1 MTTTMTTAAATP
13 IKMEVEGKVEVR
25 KRSACP
31 LCFKTF
37 FRKSHM
43 LRHAQQHTDNRPFR
57 CQFCSKTF
65 KRSDV
70 LRDHFQRCDRRGNSA
85 IPAQEERGRKRHACD
100 RCARSKV
107 RCDLETPCK
116 RCRDVGRICVKSRV
130 RGSPSSTDSNPSDI
144 TNSDRSSISFLLNY
158 SNESEFFHR
167 FPESKTRDSSPVRDL
182 LPFMEDPTL
191 ANDSYVPML
200 SDPVITGAGY
210 DYVDNFFAPYTGDTF
225 LNDLEFGIFNPS
237 SNWHSP
243 SLELD
248 DPILYG
254 VPNAAP
260 SYWEVLDCKAA
271 EIRGGLLRE
280 AERFLLAGN
289 CDASTL
295 SAIDLITGERIDS
308 YVRRYF
314 KHWHKHGPFLHE
326 KSFDACQVAL
336 PLLLAVFSIGG
347 MYSKKD
353 AEVEQLKSLLDL
365 IEYHLYTNLIP
376 DDFKIPSQQN
386 DTVTVGEDFY
396 DALLQHDVE
405 VMQGAYLMIVIQVWT
420 GNTMARKR
428 ARHQNFSRVVA
439 MARDLRMTVVHHE
452 PDFMIVD
459 QPSFQ
464 RWVRRE
470 SLLRTM
476 NIMMMLDN
484 AFVIFNNMPNRIEW
498 AEIDLQFPCESVYF
512 EISDYDELLR
522 LQLFPQT
529 KPRVREAFQQLF
541 LMPESGKNSASS
553 STNGNGNGQQ
563 GVGSGSL
570 AKGSLNSL
578 DMQILVHFL
587 YTHVWRST
595 FQNPV
600 LCTCPALLAPALL
613 KPLNIA
619 IQNWKLY
626 WDDLKSTLPSL
637 EWNKLGFERSAESY
651 WNLTRAVFCAFE
663 KGMGVVANGG
673 VVGANGGAPV
683 ADGAAGP
690 TTTGMVGNGFLPIE
704 GDCELGTHLKKLLFG
719 SS

>member
-1 MTTTMTTAAATP
+1 MTTTTTTTP
-13 IKMEVEGKVEVR
+13 IKTEVEGK
-25 KRSACP
+25 
-31 LCFKTF
+31 T
-37 FRKSHM
+37 
-43 LRHAQQHTDNRPFR
+43 
-57 CQFCSKTF
+57 
-65 KRSDV
+65 
-70 LRDHFQRCDRRGNSA
+70 
-85 IPAQEERGRKRHACD
+85 
-100 RCARSKV
+100 
-107 RCDLETPCK
+107 ETPITAHFVVSSAPRPSSAVTCFETISSVVTDEETPQF
-116 RCRDVGRICVKSRV
+116 RPRRNAAENDTPVIDVHAPRICVKSRV
-130 RGSPSSTDSNPSDI
+130 RGSSSSAESNPSDI

-158 SNESEFFHR
+158 SNETDFFNR

-182 LPFMEDPTL
+182 LPFMEDPIL
-191 ANDSYVPML
+191 GNSAYVPML
-200 SDPVITGAGY
+200 SGSVITGTGY
-210 DYVDNFFAPYTGDTF
+210 DYADDFFAPYTGDTF
-225 LNDLEFGIFNPS
+225 LNDLEFGVFNPS

-243 SLELD
+243 SLELE

-254 VPNAAP
+254 VPNAGP
-260 SYWEVLDCKAA
+260 SYWEVLDCRAA

-280 AERFLLAGN
+280 AERFLLSGN
-289 CDASTL
+289 CDTSTL
-295 SAIDLITGERIDS
+295 RAIDLITGEKIDS

-347 MYSKKD
+347 MYSKND

-365 IEYHLYTNLIP
+365 IEYHLYTNLVP
-376 DDFKIPSQQN
+376 DDYRMQSQQN
-386 DTVTVGEDFY
+386 DVNNSEGDFY
-396 DALLQHDVE
+396 ESLLQNDIE
-405 VMQGAYLMIVIQVWT
+405 ILQGAYLMIVIQVWT
-420 GNTMARKR
+420 GNRMARKR

-439 MARDLRMTVVHHE
+439 MARNLKMTVVHHE
-452 PDFMIVD
+452 PDFIIVD
-459 QPSFQ
+459 QASFQ
-464 RWVRRE
+464 NWVRRE

-498 AEIDLQFPCESVYF
+498 AEIDLQFPCEALYF

-522 LQLFPQT
+522 TQLFPQQ
-529 KPRVREAFQQLF
+529 KPKVREAFQQLF
-541 LMPESGKNSASS
+541 IVPESSKNLNGSGNGS
-553 STNGNGNGQQ
+553 GNGNAQLGI
-563 GVGSGSL
+563 GSGAL
-570 AKGSLNSL
+570 TKGSLNSL

-600 LCTCPALLAPALL
+600 LYTCPTVLTSTLL
-613 KPLNIA
+613 KPLNVG
-619 IQNWKLY
+619 IQNWKIY
-626 WDDLKSTLPSL
+626 WDDLRTSLPGP

-673 VVGANGGAPV
+673 VVGNSGITGAEP
-683 ADGAAGP
+683 AATTTTTAAG
-690 TTTGMVGNGFLPIE
+690 GGIQGSGFLPIE